1 MIVPAAKTTFNKLQ
15 KCFGKEASNSL
26 AKSGQSEDKDISRGL
41 LATDLTHFQRAPKV
55 LKSTI
60 CYKSKYELKATLEM

>member
-1 MIVPAAKTTFNKLQ
+1 MFQLQ
-15 KCFGKEASNSL
+15 KQLLTNCINVLERKPVIPSQSL
-26 AKSGQSEDKDISRGL
+26 GQSEDKDIRRGL
-41 LATDLTHFQRAPKV
+41 LVTDLTHFQRAPKV